1 MLRNVFTFFA
11 TVCLIITLLGIYA
24 AISQD
29 TERRQKEVAIRKI
42 NGASLKNISYL
53 FMKFYLGLLL
63 IATLFVFPLMWMIT
77 DEMLKN
83 WIIRFNY
90 NNPLFWLGIF
100 FVITIFTAVV
110 ILVKIL
116 CTARINPADVIKAE

>member
-11 TVCLIITLLGIYA
+11 AVCLIITLLGIYA

-53 FMKFYLGLLL
+53 FMKLYLGLLL

-77 DEMLKN
+77 DEILKN

-100 FVITIFTAVV
+100 LVITIFTVVV

-116 CTARINPADVIKAE
+116 KTARVNPAEVIKAE

>member
-83 WIIRFNY
+83 WIFRFNY
-90 NNPLFWLGIF
+90 INPLFWLGIF

-116 CTARINPADVIKAE
+116 RTARINPADVIKAE

>member
-24 AISQD
+24 AISRD
-29 TERRQKEVAIRKI
+29 TERRQKEAAIRKI
-42 NGASLKNISYL
+42 NGASLKNILYL
-53 FMKFYLGLLL
+53 FMRFYLGLLL

-116 CTARINPADVIKAE
+116 RTARINPADVIKAE